1 MNVVQLGANSGNDHV
16 SDFIREYS
24 DQINKVL
31 LVEPISVV
39 ADECREY
46 YKDFKNDITVHACAV
61 SNKNGTAELT
71 YIPGTNLRLS
81 SMVPGLH
88 SDFMNPKTTTMTVPT
103 LTFDSLFA
111 KHELKQVD
119 VLFVDCEGI
128 DEDLLIN
135 YDFAKYNTGY
145 VCWEFNHSQRRN
157 PQQHQQLIDKLMS
170 IGGIIEN
177 RGTNKIFRTFTT
189 ENYKNTLR

>member
-16 SDFIREYS
+16 SDFIRRYS

-31 LVEPISVV
+31 LVEPISIV

-61 SNKNGTAELT
+61 ANKNGTAELT

-88 SDFMNPKTTTMTVPT
+88 SDFMNPATTTMTVPT

-111 KHELKQVD
+111 KHALSTVD

-128 DEDLLIN
+128 DEDLLIH
-135 YDFAKYNTGY
+135 YDFAKYNTSY
-145 VCWEFNHSQRRN
+145 VVWEYNHSQRRN
-157 PQQHQQLIDKLMS
+157 PQQHSALIDKLMDY
-170 IGGIIEN
+170 GGVLEN
-177 RGTNKIFRTFTT
+177 RGTNKIFTKLGT
-189 ENYKNTLR
+189 ENYITTLQ